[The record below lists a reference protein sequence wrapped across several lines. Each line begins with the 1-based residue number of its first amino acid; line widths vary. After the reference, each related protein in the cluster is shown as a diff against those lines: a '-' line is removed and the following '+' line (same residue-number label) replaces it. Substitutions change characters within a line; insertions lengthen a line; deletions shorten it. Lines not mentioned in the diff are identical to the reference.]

1 MSVKGSKF
9 SFESYEE
16 SLLDSF
22 DTVGST
28 IDKIVSL
35 RKSANKQL
43 DTNVRKEINEI
54 ERELVLE
61 NLKLTRQ
68 KDFIKNRNNELFHK
82 LALKYSRFNQ
92 LYNPK
97 LCEFKE
103 LNLTNSLM
111 HQRYND
117 ELMKLPQ
124 VKSIDLDNTNDK
136 QWLDDLNKDKITV
149 SKDLDVLASVE
160 VKTNDMDTTG
170 SINSGV
176 NFMQVEFEDA
186 DEIINHL
193 KEVIRKEEIKRFR
206 LTNLNDKIY
215 ERERVLLNRMNSK
228 WIEKLGKLNDFID
241 KDCKLMKNEI
251 KSVRGDKEA
260 EAEEQMILSGN
271 RVGVDEDDDD
281 FDDDEVRE
289 IVNGE
294 EDDEENEDHEDHDA
308 DEEED
313 EEIDD
318 DHEDDEDGDEYME
331 DDEEMHYNDE
341 EMDDV
346 HSNIDEGDEA
356 KSKDPS
362 HTPTPNPVDE
372 NTENPEVIIIL
383 DEDEEIEGA

>member
-1 MSVKGSKF
+1 MSVRGSKF

-22 DTVGST
+22 DSVGST
-28 IDKIVSL
+28 IDKIVNL
-35 RKSANKQL
+35 KKSANKQL
-43 DTNVRKEINEI
+43 EAHVRKEINDI
-54 ERELVLE
+54 ERDLVLE

-136 QWLDDLNKDKITV
+136 QWLDNLNKDKITV
-149 SKDLDVLASVE
+149 SKDLDVLASVG
-160 VKTNDMDTTG
+160 VKTNDVDTTG

-176 NFMQVEFEDA
+176 NSGSVEFEDA

-241 KDCKLMKNEI
+241 KDCKMIKNDI

-260 EAEEQMILSGN
+260 EAEEEMILSGN
-271 RVGVDEDDDD
+271 RVGVDEDDED
-281 FDDDEVRE
+281 FDDDEEVRD
-289 IVNGE
+289 IANG
-294 EDDEENEDHEDHDA
+294 
-308 DEEED
+308 EEED
-313 EEIDD
+313 EENG
-318 DHEDDEDGDEYME
+318 DHEDDEDEEGNEDNEEEDDGDEYME
-331 DDEEMHYNDE
+331 EDEEMHYNDE
-341 EMDDV
+341 EMEEADSNDDE
-346 HSNIDEGDEA
+346 DDEA
-356 KSKDPS
+356 KFEVAS

-372 NTENPEVIIIL
+372 NTEIIII
-383 DEDEEIEGA
+383 DDDDEIEGA